1 MNTEQEKVV
10 SLLKAG
16 SNVLML
22 GSAGTGKSFII
33 EKIKQLLPEKKIF
46 LTSTTG
52 ISALNIGG
60 STVHSFF
67 GIGLGD
73 KPTEK
78 LLAKIRRNPDI
89 VKKLKLENLLV
100 VVDEVSM
107 LPDELL
113 TKLDSILKR
122 LRRNFDKPFGGVQL
136 LFSGDFLQLET
147 INATNILDN
156 ELIKDFSKVIL
167 TQNYRQQGDLEFQ
180 NLLGRLRIN
189 QLTDNDDLILKK
201 TSENILDDN
210 TVRLFCINSKV
221 TNYNTEKFNSI
232 PGEIHKFTAK
242 ITGKCDKSLQELK
255 KQFSSKNMDT
265 LELKKGTRVMLTW
278 NVDTESGLVNGS
290 TGTVKDFIRNGV
302 LVTFDKVGDFLI
314 EKQEWCITDDSERP
328 LAKSQQI
335 PLMVSYA
342 LSIHKCQGITLTNA
356 IIDLSQAFCNHQV
369 YVALSRVRNLSGVK
383 LVNYSKNKVKVNK
396 DILKFYNDLEK

>member
-1 MNTEQEKVV
+1 
-10 SLLKAG
+10 
-16 SNVLML
+16 
-22 GSAGTGKSFII
+22 
-33 EKIKQLLPEKKIF
+33 
-46 LTSTTG
+46 
-52 ISALNIGG
+52 
-60 STVHSFF
+60 
-67 GIGLGD
+67 
-73 KPTEK
+73 
-78 LLAKIRRNPDI
+78 
-89 VKKLKLENLLV
+89 
-100 VVDEVSM
+100 
-107 LPDELL
+107 
-113 TKLDSILKR
+113 
-122 LRRNFDKPFGGVQL
+122 
-136 LFSGDFLQLET
+136 
-147 INATNILDN
+147 
-156 ELIKDFSKVIL
+156 
-167 TQNYRQQGDLEFQ
+167 
-180 NLLGRLRIN
+180 
-189 QLTDNDDLILKK
+189 
-201 TSENILDDN
+201 
-210 TVRLFCINSKV
+210 
-221 TNYNTEKFNSI
+221 
-232 PGEIHKFTAK
+232 
-242 ITGKCDKSLQELK
+242 
-255 KQFSSKNMDT
+255 MDT